1 MTKDGN
7 TMVKLSSNRYIFLK
21 WVCCFFCITQNLNKK
36 MVYITNSF
44 YHYFNLVCLAF
55 ATKTDNFEII
65 AHNKFKVAK

>member
-1 MTKDGN
+1 
-7 TMVKLSSNRYIFLK
+7 
-21 WVCCFFCITQNLNKK
+21 